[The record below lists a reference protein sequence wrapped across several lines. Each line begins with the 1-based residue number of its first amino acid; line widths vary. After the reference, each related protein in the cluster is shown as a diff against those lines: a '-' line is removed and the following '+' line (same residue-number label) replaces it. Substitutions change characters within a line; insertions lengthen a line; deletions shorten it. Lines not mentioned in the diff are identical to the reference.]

1 MTKIT
6 LRDYINDYK
15 KKMINA
21 QTRKCELDYVT
32 LIDNY
37 NRELHVNQSEF
48 DAINKV
54 LLDETE
60 VIIDLA
66 IPHTDFVTFYLDTD
80 FKYIVNTTK
89 FDYSPAVLYI

>member
-15 KKMINA
+15 KKYFNDN
-21 QTRKCELDYVT
+21 TNKCELAYVT

-37 NRELHVNQSEF
+37 NRELYVNQSEF
-48 DAINKV
+48 DDINKI

-60 VIIDLA
+60 VIIDLK
-66 IPHTDFVTFYLDTD
+66 IPHTDFVTFYLNTD

-89 FDYSPAVLYI
+89 FDYTPAVLDI